1 MDEIIQPDPVVTESV
16 MPTEPQPEIV
26 TFDPP
31 IQVNPNVIAGDMV
44 VKTAEIVQQADAS
57 QVVAVIYGD
66 GRVIGVPFV
75 DSNEN
80 SIRVALS

>member
-1 MDEIIQPDPVVTESV
+1 MNENEIQPVANEV
-16 MPTEPQPEIV
+16 I

-31 IQVNPNVIAGDMV
+31 INVNPNVIAGGMV
-44 VKTAEIVQQADAS
+44 VSTAEVIPQDDPS
-57 QVVAVIYGD
+57 QVVASIYGD
-66 GRVIGVPFV
+66 GRVIGVPFI

>member
-1 MDEIIQPDPVVTESV
+1 METETTIETAPVET
-16 MPTEPQPEIV
+16 I
-26 TFDPP
+26 TFEPP

-44 VKTAEIVQQADAS
+44 VSTADVIPQDDPTQVIAS
-57 QVVAVIYGD
+57 IYGD

-80 SIRVALS
+80 SLRVALS